1 MAIINKYSNIDLEK
15 YNQGYQKSADV
26 LNAQKLKEQAE
37 EAVRNHGTFNYSNQD
52 AYQKA
57 MDAILNRKEF
67 SYDLNGD
74 ALYQQYKNM
83 YSALGK
89 QAMTD
94 TMGKAAALTGG
105 YGNSY
110 AATAGNQAYLGYM
123 QQLGAIVPE
132 LYNLALSAYNAEGDR
147 LNNNFNL
154 LSTDRNTQY
163 GEWSDRY
170 NQLVNERGYYGD
182 NYNNAY
188 SQDYNIWSDNRDYDT
203 SQYWNEYNAGYQADR
218 DAIADAQWQKQ
229 FDESVRQYN
238 EQMAFNR
245 EQANKSSSGGGGGS
259 GGNGGVDDINSLST
273 SAKKDIYETLD
284 GYRGRKDAN
293 GQIGA
298 NYAIAD
304 KLDYFQRVYGLSDAL
319 VDTLYEQYAY
329 DLPVRN

>member
-1 MAIINKYSNIDLEK
+1 MI
-15 YNQGYQKSADV
+15 
-26 LNAQKLKEQAE
+26 
-37 EAVRNHGTFNYSNQD
+37 H
-52 AYQKA
+52 
-57 MDAILNRKEF
+57 
-67 SYDLNGD
+67 
-74 ALYQQYKNM
+74 
-83 YSALGK
+83 
-89 QAMTD
+89 
-94 TMGKAAALTGG
+94 
-105 YGNSY
+105 
-110 AATAGNQAYLGYM
+110 
-123 QQLGAIVPE
+123 
-132 LYNLALSAYNAEGDR
+132 
-147 LNNNFNL
+147 
-154 LSTDRNTQY
+154 
-163 GEWSDRY
+163 
-170 NQLVNERGYYGD
+170 
-182 NYNNAY
+182 
-188 SQDYNIWSDNRDYDT
+188 
-203 SQYWNEYNAGYQADR
+203 
-218 DAIADAQWQKQ
+218 AQWQKQ